1 MDRQIRRLAVGFL
14 VLFAALAINVNYLQ
28 VVAADRIANSTA
40 NKRLL
45 IEEYDIDRGDILAA
59 DGQTVLAT
67 SEPTGGDLKY
77 QRVYPEDESLGY
89 GHLTGY
95 HSFIYS
101 RTELEQSYNDYLS
114 ARAEELFP
122 QRFIDEL
129 LGRDQKGANL
139 VLTIEPDLQAIA
151 ARELRSA
158 GQGAVAAL
166 DPRTGAV
173 LALYANPTYD
183 PNPLASHDPDEV
195 RRAYRQLDPEEPDSP
210 LVSRAIDTFFPP
222 GSSFKIVTAAAA
234 LENGLGPDHLLPN
247 PTALDLPQTEDDLE
261 NFGGG
266 QCSGG
271 SQIDMASGLQQSCNV
286 YFAGLGLELG
296 PAALI
301 DQAERFGM
309 NQDIPFDIP
318 FVEGEIPGLQAF
330 EDDLPAVAQSAIGQR
345 DVRVNVLQMALIAG
359 AIGNDGVE
367 MIPRLVRRI
376 EDPEGRVLREFGPE
390 EYGRPMS
397 AENADTLTDMMVS
410 VVSGGTGTAAQI
422 PGVEVAGK
430 TGTAQTAEG
439 QPPHAWFVSFA
450 PAQDPEIAVAVVV
463 LNGGDL
469 GAEVTGGEVSAPI
482 ARALMEAHLQGG

>member
-14 VLFAALAINVNYLQ
+14 VLFAALAVNVNYLQ
-28 VVAADRIANSTA
+28 VVAADRIANNTA

-45 IEEYDIDRGDILAA
+45 IQEYDIDRGDILAT

-67 SEPTGGDLKY
+67 SEATSGDLKY
-77 QRVYPEDESLGY
+77 QRIYPQEENLGY

-95 HSFIYS
+95 HSFIFS
-101 RTELEQSYNDYLS
+101 RTELEQSYNQYLS
-114 ARAEELFP
+114 ARADELFP
-122 QRFIDEL
+122 QRFIDQL
-129 LGRDQKGANL
+129 LGRDEKGANL
-139 VLTIEPDLQAIA
+139 VLTIDPQLQEIA
-151 ARELRSA
+151 AQQLRSA
-158 GQGAVAAL
+158 GEGAVAAL
-166 DPRTGAV
+166 DPRTGEV

-183 PNPLASHDPDEV
+183 PNPLASHVPEEV
-195 RRAYRQLDPEEPDSP
+195 RRAYRQLDPQEPDSP
-210 LVSRAIDTFFPP
+210 LVSRATDTFFPP

-234 LENGLGPDHLLPN
+234 LESGRGPDHLLPN
-247 PTALDLPQTEDDLE
+247 PPTLDLPQTDDDLE

-271 SQIDMASGLQQSCNV
+271 SQIDMASALQQSCNV

-296 PAALI
+296 PQALI
-301 DQAERFGM
+301 EQSERFGM
-309 NQDIPFDIP
+309 NRDIPFDIP
-318 FVEGEIPGLQAF
+318 FVEGQIPGLEAF

-359 AIGNDGVE
+359 AIGNDGVQ
-367 MIPRLVRRI
+367 MVPRLVRRI
-376 EDPEGRVLREFGPE
+376 EDPKGRVLREFGPE
-390 EYGRPMS
+390 EYGRPMAS
-397 AENADTLTDMMVS
+397 ENAAALADMMVA

-422 PGVEVAGK
+422 PGIEVAGK

-439 QPPHAWFVSFA
+439 ENPHAWFVAFA

-469 GAEVTGGEVSAPI
+469 GSEATGGQLSAPI
-482 ARALMEAHLQGG
+482 ARAVMEAHLQGA